1 MLEAYVGAVEVDE
14 ELFWSGRGQG
24 GGGGGGGGGV
34 GVGRGCGRG
43 GDLDA
48 VVAEVA
54 GAGLFFSMSSYL
66 LY

>member
-1 MLEAYVGAVEVDE
+1 VLEAYVGAVEVDE
-14 ELFWSGRGQG
+14 ELFWGGRGQG
-24 GGGGGGGGGV
+24 GGGGGG